1 MTTYDKAHELA
12 KALKNSDEYRSF
24 LAAKNSVEADA
35 QAKQM
40 VQDFIARQMEVQY
53 EMMSGKPEDKNKVEQ
68 LQKMYELLIVN
79 SKAKDFVHAHMRFN
93 QIIGDIYKIIGDSV
107 AEGMDFF
114 AKE

>member
-1 MTTYDKAHELA
+1 MSTYDKAHELA